1 MPTSKNETRSDDPP
15 YRIRRSKVHGRG
27 VFATRPIAKGARV
40 AEYLGERISHREAD
54 RRYEAKAA
62 DDNHT
67 FLFTVD
73 DKVVI
78 DAGVKGNAA
87 RFINHGCDP
96 NCETR
101 IEDARVFIFAI
112 RDIEAGEELTY
123 DYMIGRSP
131 NDPPNVDEVFKC
143 VCGSPKCR
151 GTMLTPREEAKKKK
165 GRRAKPKRAAGRKPK
180 RTTRAAARRR

>member
-1 MPTSKNETRSDDPP
+1 MPSTKTRAELP

-40 AEYLGERISHREAD
+40 IEYTGERISHAEAD
-54 RRYEAKAA
+54 RRYETKAPN
-62 DDNHT
+62 DNHT

-73 DKVVI
+73 DKIVI
-78 DAGVKGNAA
+78 DAGVHGNAA

-101 IEDARVFIFAI
+101 IEDGRVFVFAI
-112 RDIEAGEELTY
+112 ADISAGDELKY

-131 NDPPNVDEVFKC
+131 NDPPNIDKIFAC
-143 VCGSPKCR
+143 VCGAATCR
-151 GTMLTPREEAKKKK
+151 GTMLVPKKKP
-165 GRRAKPKRAAGRKPK
+165 GRRPKPKK
-180 RTTRAAARRR
+180 AAARKAKRSTRVAARRP